1 MKKTLAALLSL
12 ILLVSLHIRSIYQLK
27 ARGSRKRARS
37 VPSLETRARCMV
49 R

>member
-37 VPSLETRARCMV
+37 VPSLETRASSLIK
-49 R
+49 